1 MSRNPLSR
9 KGLCGLCNKVLQPY
23 ALLYNFFISIR
34 INKVNLFSLLR
45 KAMVEEAVKQEIM
58 EKANTILSSIREEI
72 NDIKAHGELDP
83 SLDRKL
89 AAIKSATRELAK
101 VILDKVFRQ
110 TRLTD
115 YD

>member
-1 MSRNPLSR
+1 MRRSPLSR

-23 ALLYNFFISIR
+23 ALLYNFFISLR
-34 INKVNLFSLLR
+34 INKVNLCNPLR
-45 KAMVEEAVKQEIM
+45 KAMVDEALNRELL
-58 EKANTILSSIREEI
+58 EKANAILSSIREEI
-72 NDIKAHGELDP
+72 NDIKAHGRLEP

-89 AAIKSATRELAK
+89 IAIKSATKELAN

-115 YD
+115 YK

>member
-1 MSRNPLSR
+1 MFNP
-9 KGLCGLCNKVLQPY
+9 
-23 ALLYNFFISIR
+23 
-34 INKVNLFSLLR
+34 LR
-45 KAMVEEAVKQEIM
+45 KAMVDEALNRELV

-72 NDIKAHGELDP
+72 NDIKAQGRLEP

-89 AAIKSATRELAK
+89 IAIKSATKELAN

-115 YD
+115 FK